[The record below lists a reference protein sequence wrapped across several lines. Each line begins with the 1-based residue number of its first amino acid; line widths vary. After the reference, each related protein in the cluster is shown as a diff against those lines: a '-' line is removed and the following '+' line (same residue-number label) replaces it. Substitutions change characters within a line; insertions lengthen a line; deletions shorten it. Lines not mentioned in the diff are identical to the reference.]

1 MLPCNVLNCFMYFW
15 PLYEGATQY
24 GCCQNRRKIRGD
36 RNARPAQKAFHRQAD
51 RWGGGLGGI
60 SKILLPLRRRFLPLC
75 ICVFVHLGI
84 GVCVYWSI

>member
-36 RNARPAQKAFHRQAD
+36 RNARPAQKAFHSQAD

-60 SKILLPLRRRFLPLC
+60 SKILLPFVEDSCLCAC
-75 ICVFVHLGI
+75 ICVFETTEVQSL
-84 GVCVYWSI
+84 WL